1 MKVLLVEGDAQY
13 AQWLAEKLGA
23 AGFRIH
29 VVLPDA
35 GTFASEEAQA
45 ALAAIIDADR
55 DGVEAWEAI
64 RRARSAGMEA
74 PLLVISGR
82 ENWREKVDCL
92 NAGADDYLVKPVRS
106 EEISARLR
114 AVIRRSAGRCGDRF
128 IYGPLTVDLRERVA
142 WLNDQLLDLTR
153 NEFRLASRMIMWPE
167 RVHATGEILEL
178 IRQSGGEGPC
188 STNAVEVLV
197 TRLRRKI
204 GRDTI
209 RTVRGVGY
217 QLAAADQIAGAG
229 LFADPLPKRV
239 ANPRH

>member
-1 MKVLLVEGDAQY
+1 MKVLLVEGDAHY

-23 AGFRIH
+23 AGFRIQ
-29 VVLPDA
+29 VVPPEA
-35 GTFASEEAQA
+35 GTFASREAQA

-55 DGVEAWEAI
+55 DGLEAWEAI
-64 RRARSAGMEA
+64 RRARSSGIEA

-92 NAGADDYLVKPVRS
+92 NAGADDYLVKPIRS

-128 IYGPLTVDLRERVA
+128 VHGPLTVDLRERVA
-142 WLNDQLLDLTR
+142 WLDDQLLDLTR
-153 NEFRLASRMIMWPE
+153 NEFRLASRMVMWPE
-167 RVHATGEILEL
+167 RVHATSEILEL
-178 IRQSGGEGPC
+178 IRQSANDGTC
-188 STNAVEVLV
+188 SANAVEVLV

-204 GRDTI
+204 GRETI

-217 QLAAADQIAGAG
+217 QLAAADQINGTG
-229 LFADPLPKRV
+229 LAAFQQPKR
-239 ANPRH
+239 AASPRH